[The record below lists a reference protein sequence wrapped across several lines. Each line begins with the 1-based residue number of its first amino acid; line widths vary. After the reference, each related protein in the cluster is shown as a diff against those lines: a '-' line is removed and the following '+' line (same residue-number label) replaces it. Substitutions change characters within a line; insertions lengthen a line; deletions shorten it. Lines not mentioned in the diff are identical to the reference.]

1 MDGSLEDKRTE
12 GLGPDRQKE
21 KWMDEENK
29 LMKSQMMDRSTEVQT
44 DKGKDVE
51 NYRHTRT

>member
-1 MDGSLEDKRTE
+1 MDGSLEDKRIE

-51 NYRHTRT
+51 NYRHRRT